1 MNRLSYDWLFVISA
15 FSEKLPLRSGS
26 SRLESPH
33 YVTSLAS
40 LFLRS
45 SSRTHPLAPAVLV
58 LAVPT
63 LVMGVAVPADAS
75 PIVRHETAGTVAPKP
90 EQQRGALLQTHAMPA
105 AIERD
110 PFGATS
116 AAEMEATI
124 SAASYVGPS
133 VAELLANPPY
143 PSFSLDQVAQV
154 ALQYQGVPYSFGG
167 ADPSGFDC
175 SGLVL
180 YVYAQFGISLPHS
193 VSGQAAS
200 GTAITRDAALPGDI
214 VIMTDGS
221 HNGIYMG
228 NGTFI
233 DAPSEGRSVV
243 VRPIYTDDYF
253 IVRVGI

>member
-1 MNRLSYDWLFVISA
+1 MSHNAVPAVQRRRLARRAAHTRV
-15 FSEKLPLRSGS
+15 
-26 SRLESPH
+26 
-33 YVTSLAS
+33 
-40 LFLRS
+40 
-45 SSRTHPLAPAVLV
+45 HPLSPAAIV

-63 LVMGVAVPADAS
+63 LVLGAAVPAQAS
-75 PIVRHETAGTVAPKP
+75 SIAHHEMKPASAFLAVQHSTVRPSEASVLGVA
-90 EQQRGALLQTHAMPA
+90 
-105 AIERD
+105 RD
-110 PFGATS
+110 GFTATS
-116 AAEMEATI
+116 AAEMQ
-124 SAASYVGPS
+124 AAAAAETSSGAS
-133 VAELLANPPY
+133 VASLLTDPPY
-143 PSFSLDQVAQV
+143 PNFSLDQVVQV
-154 ALQYQGVPYSFGG
+154 ALQYQGVPYAFGG

-200 GTAITRDAALPGDI
+200 GTAITREAALPGDI

-243 VRPIYTDDYF
+243 VRPIYTDEYY